1 MRYIFLLLF
10 MGISFINAENV
21 QDLEKLKVEKQA
33 LELKLEA
40 YTLKKKIIE
49 LENFIEKDK
58 IEKEE
63 RIEREKALKKLKSD
77 LKRSHNRMR
86 RPYAG

>member
-1 MRYIFLLLF
+1 